1 MKHTLLCT
9 VLIIATPV
17 LGSWA
22 FAGSTGDNNS
32 KPDTLEYQLEI
43 REHEALGIV
52 KSNLLNQLND
62 FTTDGCSGGL
72 SVGWQYLAGKI
83 QKFNEVHG
91 MQPPWESCCISHDRA
106 YHSGG
111 VEKISAEQSFD
122 QRKSADQILKSCVQ
136 RTGTDRPDELGSA
149 YGISIEE
156 VERLYT
162 FISNLMY
169 RAVRIGGIPCTGL
182 PWRWG
187 YGWPECE

>member
-1 MKHTLLCT
+1 VKHTLLCT
-9 VLIIATPV
+9 ALVIATPV

-22 FAGSTGDNNS
+22 IAESAGENS
-32 KPDTLEYQLEI
+32 SNPDTFEYQLEI
-43 REHEALGIV
+43 REHEALGV
-52 KSNLLNQLND
+52 LKSNPLNQLSE

-111 VEKISAEQSFD
+111 ARETSAEQSFD
-122 QRKSADQILKSCVQ
+122 LRKSADQILKTCVQ
-136 RTGTDRPDELGSA
+136 RTGTDRSGELGGA
-149 YGISIEE
+149 YGISSKE
-156 VERLYT
+156 VERLYV
-162 FISNLMY
+162 FISSLMY

-187 YGWPECE
+187 FGWPECE

>member
-1 MKHTLLCT
+1 MLCAA
-9 VLIIATPV
+9 LIIATPF

-22 FAGSTGDNNS
+22 FAELTGDNNS
-32 KPDTLEYQLEI
+32 SPDTLAYQLEI
-43 REHEALGIV
+43 REHETLGIV
-52 KSNLLNQLND
+52 KSNPFNHLND

-83 QKFNEVHG
+83 ETFNEVHG
-91 MQPPWESCCISHDRA
+91 MQTPWESCCILHDRA

-111 VEKISAEQSFD
+111 VRKISAEQSFD
-122 QRKSADQILKSCVQ
+122 QRKSADQILRSCVQ
-136 RTGTDRPDELGSA
+136 ETGTDRSDELGSV
-149 YGISIEE
+149 YGISGEE
-156 VERLYT
+156 VEGLYT

-169 RAVRIGGIPCTGL
+169 RAVRIGGLPCSGL

>member
-1 MKHTLLCT
+1 MLCT
-9 VLIIATPV
+9 VLMIATPV

-22 FAGSTGDNNS
+22 IAESAGDNSSNS
-32 KPDTLEYQLEI
+32 DSLEYQLEI
-43 REHEALGIV
+43 REHEALGV
-52 KSNLLNQLND
+52 LKSNPLNQLSE

-106 YHSGG
+106 YQSGG
-111 VEKISAEQSFD
+111 VRVTSAEQSFD
-122 QRKSADQILKSCVQ
+122 QRKSADLILKSCVQ
-136 RTGTDRPDELGSA
+136 RTGTDRSGELGSA
-149 YGISIEE
+149 YGISSKE
-156 VERLYT
+156 VERLYR
-162 FISNLMY
+162 FISSLMY
-169 RAVRIGGIPCTGL
+169 RGVRIGGIPCTGL